1 MLLSSHCQR
10 GKKITVM
17 NNSEIQIQI
26 KSNKIN
32 VKLTPD
38 TESYKHLDNLTRTFK
53 LLQMAIYARHTHNR
67 FVLLCWINIKI
78 YKKKKKK
85 NLPTYPPTKM
95 WVGVWGNMHSF
106 NCGLGKSY
114 LLFN

>member
-1 MLLSSHCQR
+1 
-10 GKKITVM
+10 M

-67 FVLLCWINIKI
+67 FVLLCWILRKKSR
-78 YKKKKKK
+78 YKK
-85 NLPTYPPTKM
+85 NPTYLPTYKN
-95 WVGVWGNMHSF
+95 VGR
-106 NCGLGKSY
+106 GLGKHT
-114 LLFN
+114 FF

>member
-26 KSNKIN
+26 KSNNIN

-53 LLQMAIYARHTHNR
+53 LLQMAIYMYARHTHNR
-67 FVLLCWINIKI
+67 FVLLCWILKKI
-78 YKKKKKK
+78 SRYKKKKPY
-85 NLPTYPPTKM
+85 LPTHLQK
-95 WVGVWGNMHSF
+95 
-106 NCGLGKSY
+106 CG
-114 LLFN
+114 

>member
-26 KSNKIN
+26 KSNNIN

-67 FVLLCWINIKI
+67 FVLLCWILKKI
-78 YKKKKKK
+78 SRYKKKK
-85 NLPTYPPTKM
+85 NPTYLPTYKN
-95 WVGVWGNMHSF
+95 VGR
-106 NCGLGKSY
+106 GLGKHT
-114 LLFN
+114 FF

>member
-67 FVLLCWINIKI
+67 FVLLCWILKKI
-78 YKKKKKK
+78 SRYKKKKK
-85 NLPTYPPTKM
+85 NPTYLPTYKN
-95 WVGVWGNMHSF
+95 VGR
-106 NCGLGKSY
+106 GLGKHT
-114 LLFN
+114 FF

>member
-67 FVLLCWINIKI
+67 FVLLCWILKKI
-78 YKKKKKK
+78 SRNKKK

-95 WVGVWGNMHSF
+95 WVGVWGNIHSF
-106 NCGLGKSY
+106 NCGLGP
-114 LLFN
+114 